1 MISRRIIF
9 VGSLI
14 DMALIFERDE
24 GAGDVDEEVIREL
37 MSHYRR
43 VVRLVPVQ
51 GADEE
56 AAAPLLYEAPGGG
69 KA

>member
-1 MISRRIIF
+1 MINRRIIY

-37 MSHYRR
+37 MSHYRH
-43 VVRLVPVQ
+43 L
-51 GADEE
+51 
-56 AAAPLLYEAPGGG
+56 
-69 KA
+69 